1 MRVVHA
7 PTVDGGSSA
16 GVVASSA
23 NVAILFT
30 LTALKIPRYVE
41 RHGNYCRAL
50 IPANVLPFREE
61 TLSQSFSVAKDK
73 S

>member
-1 MRVVHA
+1 MW
-7 PTVDGGSSA
+7 PLCSCEA
-16 GVVASSA
+16 GATDVA
-23 NVAILFT
+23 NLFT

-41 RHGNYCRAL
+41 PHGNYYRARL